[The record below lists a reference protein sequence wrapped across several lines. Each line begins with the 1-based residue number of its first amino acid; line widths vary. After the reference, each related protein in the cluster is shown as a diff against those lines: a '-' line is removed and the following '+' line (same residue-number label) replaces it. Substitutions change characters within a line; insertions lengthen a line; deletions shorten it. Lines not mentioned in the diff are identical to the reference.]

1 MRRFGCD
8 RPDMRFGL
16 ELSDITEI
24 VRGVEFRVFRE
35 AAEKGGLVKALAIP
49 GGDRL
54 TRKDLDVL
62 PEVVAPYGAKGVA
75 WTRITPEGW
84 QSPIAKFLPDDV
96 RKAIERASSA
106 ELGSVILFLADTPK
120 VVNDSLAHLRLRFGA
135 QLGMIPANENALLWV
150 TDFPLFEYSPEEGRA
165 VAIHHPF
172 TSPAEEDL
180 DKLETAPLACRAR
193 AYDVVWN
200 GTELGGGSIRIHR
213 RDLQER
219 VFHQL
224 GIGAEEA
231 RAKFGFL
238 LDALSYGAPP
248 HGGIA
253 LGLDRLAMLLCGA
266 SSIREVIAFPKTQK
280 AVCLMTEAPSTVD
293 ARQLR
298 ELGIRLEE

>member
-1 MRRFGCD
+1 
-8 RPDMRFGL
+8 
-16 ELSDITEI
+16 
-24 VRGVEFRVFRE
+24 
-35 AAEKGGLVKALAIP
+35 
-49 GGDRL
+49 
-54 TRKDLDVL
+54 
-62 PEVVAPYGAKGVA
+62 
-75 WTRITPEGW
+75 
-84 QSPIAKFLPDDV
+84 
-96 RKAIERASSA
+96 
-106 ELGSVILFLADTPK
+106 
-120 VVNDSLAHLRLRFGA
+120 
-135 QLGMIPANENALLWV
+135 MIPATDNALLWV
-150 TDFPLFEYSPEEGRA
+150 TDFPLFEYSAEERRP
-165 VAIHHPF
+165 VALQHPF

-180 DKLETAPLACRAR
+180 DKLETAPLSCRAR

-219 VFHQL
+219 VFRQL

-266 SSIREVIAFPKTQK
+266 PSIREVIAFPKTQK
-280 AVCLMTEAPSTVD
+280 AVCLMTDAPSAVD

-298 ELGIRLEE
+298 ELGVRLEE